1 MKIAN
6 PLYDKAFKYL
16 MQNER
21 IAKKVLTII
30 LDQEIHDLQLR
41 PQETT
46 YADDEKRLNYF
57 RLDFKAIISDENGEK
72 KKVLIELQKSKLVT
86 DMIRF
91 RRYLGANYMKADL
104 QVEDAKVAYAEVYPI
119 ITVYILGYNL
129 EEIPYLAVNVNHQV
143 IDAVSKQPVEV
154 KSDFIDHLNHRSHIL
169 QVRRLPEERKTR
181 LEKFMLFF
189 NQAWC
194 IEEKFIIDLKEDEIL
209 PEFADIAKHLREPLM
224 DEELRRQLELEEE
237 FDFNW
242 IYKEQQEARY
252 RELLVEKAKVEKEK
266 TEVEKKKAE
275 AEKEKAKAEKVRAKA
290 EKERAEAE
298 KERAEA
304 EKKKTEAERKKTE
317 AEKEK
322 IEAEKSLHILIK
334 ILANS
339 GKSVEEIALLINKPV
354 EWVKKIITE

>member
-21 IAKKVLTII
+21 IAKKVLSII
-30 LDQEIHDLQLR
+30 LDQEIEDLQLS

-57 RLDFKAIISDENGEK
+57 RVDFKAVVTDENGEK
-72 KKVLIELQKSKLVT
+72 KKVLIELQKSKSSS
-86 DMIRF
+86 DMVRF
-91 RRYLGANYMKADL
+91 RRYLGANYMKAEL
-104 QVEDAKVAYAEVYPI
+104 QVEETKVAYVGAFPI
-119 ITVYILGYNL
+119 ITIYILGYNL

-143 IDAVSKQPVEV
+143 TDAVSKQPVHV

-169 QVRRLPEERKTR
+169 QVRRLPAERKSR

-194 IEEKFIIDLKEDEIL
+194 IEEKFIIDLKEEEIL

-237 FDFNW
+237 FDFMW
-242 IYKEQQEARY
+242 SIKEQQEAKY
-252 RELLVEKAKVEKEK
+252 QDLLRQNAEAEKRKAQAEAEK
-266 TEVEKKKAE
+266 TKAE
-275 AEKEKAKAEKVRAKA
+275 AERIRAEEERSTAEAEQARAEEERA
-290 EKERAEAE
+290 RAEAD
-298 KERAEA
+298 KAEA
-304 EKKKTEAERKKTE
+304 ETVLFNMIATLEA
-317 AEKEK
+317 
-322 IEAEKSLHILIK
+322 
-334 ILANS
+334 S
-339 GKSVEEIALLINKPV
+339 GKSIDEIAKMINKPV
-354 EWVKKIITE
+354 DWIREIIDKK

>member
-30 LDQEIHDLQLR
+30 LDQEIEDLQLS

-46 YADDEKRLNYF
+46 YADEEKRLNYF
-57 RLDFKAIISDENGEK
+57 RLDFKAIITDENGEK
-72 KKVLIELQKSKLVT
+72 KKVLIELQKSKLAS

-91 RRYLGANYMKADL
+91 RRYLGASYMKADL
-104 QVEDAKVAYAEVYPI
+104 QVEDAKVAYVEAYPI

-129 EEIPYLAVNVNHQV
+129 EEVPYLAVNVNHQV
-143 IDAVSKQPVEV
+143 IDAVSKKPVKV
-154 KSDFIDHLNHRSHIL
+154 KSYFIDHLNHRSHIL
-169 QVRRLPEERKTR
+169 QVRRLPPERKTR

-194 IEEKFIIDLKEDEIL
+194 SQEKYIINLKEDELL

-242 IYKEQQEARY
+242 IHKEQQEAKY
-252 RELLVEKAKVEKEK
+252 RELLTKAEKEK
-266 TEVEKKKAE
+266 AQAEKKKAE
-275 AEKEKAKAEKVRAKA
+275 AEKKK
-290 EKERAEAE
+290 AEAE
-298 KERAEA
+298 REKAEA
-304 EKKKTEAERKKTE
+304 EREKVEAERG
-317 AEKEK
+317 K
-322 IEAEKSLHILIK
+322 IEAEDILINLINNLIK
-334 ILANS
+334 A
-339 GKSVEEIALLINKPV
+339 GKSVEEVALLINKPV
-354 EWVKKIITE
+354 EWVKKVITNKL